1 MTDVQAALDSRAESF
16 CQPCTAGGGA
26 GGAGVDIRYDP
37 QFEALQRE
45 IAKLEAPEGVPPDWK
60 LVERETTQ
68 LTLAK
73 SKDVLVLAWLA
84 AAMHE
89 REGLKGLAT
98 GVWIL
103 TTNIER
109 YWDAMF
115 PPVSRI
121 KGRASAVTWLVN
133 RSVTRIEA
141 ETGTPKHDDVDL
153 LVASVRRAQSVLPDR
168 FQDHAPGLRPLADAA
183 ERLRLSLPPR
193 TEPAAPPPP
202 AAPAPAA
209 PPPAA
214 PAAPAAPA
222 PVAAAPAAA
231 APAAAAPAAV
241 AAPAPASEGP
251 SRVELLEARIAPFLA
266 PVSAAQ
272 PAGDDLRYD
281 PEHEWLRS
289 EIAKLENPAG
299 DPPDWKAIEKRASAL
314 VEKRSK
320 DLLVASYLAW
330 SFAVRDGVEGLAT
343 GLLLLAGAFWEPIH
357 PVRAKARTAAL
368 SWLLGRVDLAFAEG
382 SKPLAGHADR
392 EMVSRL
398 ELAARVFASMVRD
411 KFVDDPPP
419 TRPLLDN
426 VERLKMS
433 LPAPKPAAPP
443 PPPPVTAAPAP
454 TASTSAPAASSS
466 APTAAALPAAAAP
479 TLAAGADAT
488 PFLQQSGAALTA
500 AASTLRKANVGDPLA
515 YRLLRIGL
523 YLANQAPPPVTQA
536 PKTGVKPPAPN
547 FRQQL
552 QTLANNAK
560 WAPLLDE
567 AESGLSQNRFW
578 LDLHRYVSDALTQL
592 GHGPA
597 AKMVGI
603 ETVHVLRR
611 MPELASLQFSDGSP
625 FCTPETVE
633 WLAGFGG
640 GSGGGSAAPSDDPV
654 EKAIAEAKAL
664 ASGGKR
670 DDALRALQSSVRTAA
685 DDHARFRLRLA
696 LARLCAQ
703 GNAPVAR
710 GLLEGLSREID
721 TLHLDTWDPSLAA
734 EALRA
739 YLDVL
744 REGAKTNPRVAEE
757 SAEVYRRL
765 CRIDVLLAVAAGG

>member
-1 MTDVQAALDSRAESF
+1 MTDVKATLDSRAESF
-16 CQPCTAGGGA
+16 CQPCTSNAGAGGG
-26 GGAGVDIRYDP
+26 GVDIRYDP

-45 IAKLEAPEGVPPDWK
+45 IAKLEAPDGVPPDWK
-60 LVERETTQ
+60 LIERETTQ
-68 LTLAK
+68 LTLTK

-89 REGLKGLAT
+89 RAGLEGLAT
-98 GVWIL
+98 GLWIL
-103 TTNIER
+103 TTNIEKF
-109 YWDAMF
+109 WDGMF
-115 PPVSRI
+115 PPLARI
-121 KGRASAVTWLVN
+121 KGRASAVTWLVT
-133 RSVTRIEA
+133 RTVTKLEA
-141 ETGTPKHDDVDL
+141 DASAPKHDAVDM
-153 LVASVRRAQSVLPDR
+153 LVASVKRAQSVLPDR
-168 FQDHAPGLRPLADAA
+168 YQDHTPGLRPLADAA

-193 TEPAAPPPP
+193 AE
-202 AAPAPAA
+202 PAA

-214 PAAPAAPA
+214 APP
-222 PVAAAPAAA
+222 AAAPPAA
-231 APAAAAPAAV
+231 APPAAAPPA
-241 AAPAPASEGP
+241 AAPPAPPAAASASAEPSSEGP
-251 SRVELLEARIAPFLA
+251 SRVDVLEARIAPFLA
-266 PVSAAQ
+266 PLGAAQ

-281 PEHEWLRS
+281 PEHEWLRA

-299 DPPDWKAIEKRASAL
+299 EPPDWKSIERRASAL

-330 SFAVRDGVEGLAT
+330 SYALRDGVEGLAT
-343 GLLLLAGAFWEPIH
+343 GLLLLAGLMGAFWEPIH
-357 PVRAKARTAAL
+357 PTRAKARTAAL
-368 SWLLGRVDLAFAEG
+368 SWLLGRIDLAFADG
-382 SKPLAGHADR
+382 AKPLTGHADP
-392 EMVSRL
+392 EKVSRL
-398 ELAARVFASMVRD
+398 ELAARVFASMVRE
-411 KFVDDPPP
+411 KFTDDPPP

-426 VERLKMS
+426 VARLKMS

-443 PPPPVTAAPAP
+443 PPPPAAAAPAP
-454 TASTSAPAASSS
+454 AATAPAAPTPA
-466 APTAAALPAAAAP
+466 APTPAAAAPIAAAAAP

-488 PFLQQSGAALTA
+488 PFLQQSGAALTS

-515 YRLLRIGL
+515 YRLQRMGL
-523 YLANQAPPPVTQA
+523 YLANQAPPAVTQA
-536 PKTGVKPPAPN
+536 PKTGVRPPAPN
-547 FRQQL
+547 LRQQL

-560 WAPLLDE
+560 WAAILDE
-567 AESGLSQNRFW
+567 AESALSQNRFW
-578 LDLHRYVSDALTQL
+578 LDLHRYVFDALTQL

-603 ETVHVLRR
+603 ETAHLVRLL
-611 MPELASLQFSDGSP
+611 PELLALQFSDGSA
-625 FCTPETVE
+625 FCAPDTAE
-633 WLAGFGG
+633 WLAGLTG
-640 GSGGGSAAPSDDPV
+640 GSGGGGGGAPSEDPV

-664 ASGGKR
+664 AGGGKR
-670 DDALRALQSSVRTAA
+670 EDALRALQAAVRTAA

-710 GLLEGLSREID
+710 GLLEGLAREID
-721 TLHLDTWDPSLAA
+721 SLHLDTWDPALAA

-765 CRIDVLLAVAAGG
+765 CRIDVLQAMAAGG